1 MFRFETGLKVYLHR
15 EPVDGRKAI
24 NGLALLVEQGLGL
37 NPFEPAVFVFSNRRR
52 DRIKLLLW
60 DRTGFWLMLKRLEAD
75 RFRWPKDAAIVELT
89 VEQLHWLLAGIDL
102 AAMRPHPERK
112 YTQVG

>member
-1 MFRFETGLKVYLHR
+1 MFRFDPALKVYLHR

-24 NGLALLVEQGLGL
+24 NGLALLVEQALGL
-37 NPFEPAVFVFSNRRR
+37 DPFSPAVFVFSNRRR
-52 DRIKLLLW
+52 DRIKILLW
-60 DRTGFWLMLKRLEAD
+60 ERTGFWLMIKRLEAD
-75 RFRWPKDAAIVELT
+75 RFKWPKDTEVVTLC

-112 YTQVG
+112 YLQAG